1 MQTKAK
7 KARNVKA
14 VAPAQA
20 PESLLPAIVPGAP
33 VASALPVNAPAE
45 LPAPPAEIILPESAL
60 APAELVYKSATRD
73 AATIAAGA
81 TNFDQYSNRD
91 TAYLAFFGS
100 VMRANGNN
108 DSATLA
114 QIHAAGK
121 PRPGKPHLR
130 DNPYYTG
137 SAKATDAGAIVRLVK
152 AGYITASPDGST
164 LRATDAAKTQAAYN
178 KH

>member
-1 MQTKAK
+1 MQLKAK

-14 VAPAQA
+14 VAPVA
-20 PESLLPAIVPGAP
+20 ENLLPAIVPGAP

-100 VMRANGNN
+100 VMRANG
-108 DSATLA
+108 DTATLA

-152 AGYITASPDGST
+152 AGYITVSESGSR
-164 LRATDAAKTQAAYN
+164 LHATEAAKTQAAYN

>member
-1 MQTKAK
+1 MQLKAK

-14 VAPAQA
+14 VAPVA
-20 PESLLPAIVPGAP
+20 ENLLPAIVPGAP
-33 VASALPVNAPAE
+33 VASL

-60 APAELVYKSATRD
+60 APAEPAYKSATRD
-73 AATIAAGA
+73 AATVAAGA

-100 VMRANGNN
+100 VMRPLG
-108 DSATLA
+108 DTATLA

-152 AGYITASPDGST
+152 AGYITASPDGSR
-164 LRATDAAKTQAAYN
+164 LHATEAAKTQAAYN

>member
-1 MQTKAK
+1 MQIKAK

-14 VAPAQA
+14 VAPATA

-45 LPAPPAEIILPESAL
+45 PI
-60 APAELVYKSATRD
+60 YKSATRD

-100 VMRANGNN
+100 VMRPNG
-108 DSATLA
+108 DTATLA

-152 AGYITASPDGST
+152 AGYITVSESGSR
-164 LRATDAAKTQAAYN
+164 LHATEAAKTQAAYN

>member
-1 MQTKAK
+1 MQIKAK

-14 VAPAQA
+14 VAPAAA

-45 LPAPPAEIILPESAL
+45 PI
-60 APAELVYKSATRD
+60 YKSATRD

-100 VMRANGNN
+100 VMRPNG
-108 DSATLA
+108 DTATLA

-152 AGYITASPDGST
+152 AGYITVSESGSR
-164 LRATDAAKTQAAYN
+164 LHATEAAKTQAAYN

>member
-1 MQTKAK
+1 MLNVKTK

-14 VAPAQA
+14 VAPVA
-20 PESLLPAIVPGAP
+20 ENLLPAIVPGAP
-33 VASALPVNAPAE
+33 VASALP
-45 LPAPPAEIILPESAL
+45 APPAEITLPESAL
-60 APAELVYKSATRD
+60 APAEPVYKSATRD

-100 VMRANGNN
+100 VMRANG
-108 DSATLA
+108 DTATLA

-152 AGYITASPDGST
+152 AGYITVSESGSR
-164 LRATDAAKTQAAYN
+164 LHATEAAKTQAAYN

>member
-1 MQTKAK
+1 MLNVKTK

-14 VAPAQA
+14 AA

-60 APAELVYKSATRD
+60 APAETVYKSATRD

-100 VMRANGNN
+100 VMRPNG
-108 DSATLA
+108 DTATLA

-152 AGYITASPDGST
+152 AGYLTVSESGSR
-164 LRATDAAKTQAAYN
+164 LHATEAAKTQAAYN

>member
-1 MQTKAK
+1 MQLKAK

-14 VAPAQA
+14 VAPVA
-20 PESLLPAIVPGAP
+20 ENLLPAIVPGAP
-33 VASALPVNAPAE
+33 VASA

-60 APAELVYKSATRD
+60 APAEPVYKSATRD

-100 VMRANGNN
+100 VMRANG
-108 DSATLA
+108 DTATLA

-152 AGYITASPDGST
+152 AGYITVSESGSR
-164 LRATDAAKTQAAYN
+164 LHATEAAKTQAAYN

>member
-14 VAPAQA
+14 AAPAVTSEA
-20 PESLLPAIVPGAP
+20 VNLPAIVPGAP
-33 VASALPVNAPAE
+33 VASLLPATEAPATEAPAE
-45 LPAPPAEIILPESAL
+45 P
-60 APAELVYKSATRD
+60 VYKSATRD
-73 AATIAAGA
+73 AATVAAGA

-100 VMRANGNN
+100 IMRPNG
-108 DSATLA
+108 DTATLA

-137 SAKATDAGAIVRLVK
+137 SSKATDAGAIVRLVK

-164 LRATDAAKTQAAYN
+164 LRATEAAKTQAAYN

>member
-14 VAPAQA
+14 AA
-20 PESLLPAIVPGAP
+20 PESLLPA
-33 VASALPVNAPAE
+33 
-45 LPAPPAEIILPESAL
+45 ILPESAL
-60 APAELVYKSATRD
+60 APAEPVYKSATRD

-100 VMRANGNN
+100 VMRPNG
-108 DSATLA
+108 DTATLA

-164 LRATDAAKTQAAYN
+164 LRATEAAKTQAAYN

>member
-7 KARNVKA
+7 AARTARKSAPA
-14 VAPAQA
+14 VAA
-20 PESLLPAIVPGAP
+20 PEAVNLPAILPGAP
-33 VASALPVNAPAE
+33 VASLLPATEAPAPEAAPAE
-45 LPAPPAEIILPESAL
+45 PA
-60 APAELVYKSATRD
+60 YKSATRD
-73 AATIAAGA
+73 AATVAAGA

-100 VMRANGNN
+100 VMRPNG
-108 DSATLA
+108 DTATLA

>member
-1 MQTKAK
+1 MQLKAK

-14 VAPAQA
+14 VAPVA
-20 PESLLPAIVPGAP
+20 ENLLPAIVPGAP
-33 VASALPVNAPAE
+33 VASL

-73 AATIAAGA
+73 AATVCAGA

-100 VMRANGNN
+100 VMRANG
-108 DSATLA
+108 DTATLA

-152 AGYITASPDGST
+152 AGYITISESGSR
-164 LRATDAAKTQAAYN
+164 LHATEAAKTQAAYN

>member
-1 MQTKAK
+1 MQLKAK

-14 VAPAQA
+14 VAPVA
-20 PESLLPAIVPGAP
+20 ENLLPAIVPGAP
-33 VASALPVNAPAE
+33 VASALP
-45 LPAPPAEIILPESAL
+45 APPAEIILTESAL
-60 APAELVYKSATRD
+60 APAEPVYKSATRD

-100 VMRANGNN
+100 VMRPNG
-108 DSATLA
+108 DTATLA

-152 AGYITASPDGST
+152 AGYITVSESGSR
-164 LRATDAAKTQAAYN
+164 LHATDAAKTQAAYN